1 MRENTNQKN
10 SEYGHFPRSDMYLR
24 ASQTSITELF
34 KKLVNGYKPLT
45 IFQKK
50 LHHWSLKGSCKLY
63 YMSPFPKSLSIWEN
77 KKDKNPYCIQQ
88 RSEIFI
94 VHNIIID
101 KTCDIIFTY
110 AFVFLSSIERKVS
123 VDVVGLKGNDHS

>member
-1 MRENTNQKN
+1 
-10 SEYGHFPRSDMYLR
+10 
-24 ASQTSITELF
+24 
-34 KKLVNGYKPLT
+34 
-45 IFQKK
+45 
-50 LHHWSLKGSCKLY
+50 
-63 YMSPFPKSLSIWEN
+63 MSPFPKSLSIWEN
-77 KKDKNPYCIQQ
+77 KKEKNPYCIQQ
-88 RSEIFI
+88 RSAIFI